1 MSHTERKKS
10 DRTDKFQKENEKRDN
25 RTARTEQPK
34 KGSQK
39 RAIKIGLPGQ
49 ESQDKMARQEGQQ
62 EHERHNI
69 GQNNKARIG
78 HVEHDNMTDRTV
90 MKWKPRYGSQNKPGQ
105 ASQNRTMQKWTGIK
119 SFYRSIYPT

>member
-1 MSHTERKKS
+1 MSHTKTKQSE
-10 DRTDKFQKENEKRDN
+10 RTDKFQKENEKRVN

-49 ESQDKMARQEGQQ
+49 ESQDKMARQEGKQ

-69 GQNNKARIG
+69 GQNSMARIG
-78 HVEHDNMTDRTV
+78 HDNMTDRTV
-90 MKWKPRYGSQNKPGQ
+90 MKWKPR
-105 ASQNRTMQKWTGIK
+105 
-119 SFYRSIYPT
+119 